1 MPMVSVQSVGASG
14 TVADAS
20 TFEAFYDA
28 EYNALRRLG
37 YVLTGSSG
45 AAEDLV
51 QETMLQAY
59 RHWRKVQTYDRPGAW
74 ARRVLVNLATSRRRR
89 LMTEARAMV
98 RLRGSR
104 PPEVQLRDTSAA
116 LWSELRKLPSR
127 QAQCLALHYVEDRPV
142 AEIAAVLECPEGTVK
157 ALLHRGRTALAR
169 ALGDDGGTADDE
181 RGSEG

>member
-1 MPMVSVQSVGASG
+1 MPMVSAQSAGPSR
-14 TVADAS
+14 TVAGAP
-20 TFEAFYDA
+20 TFEAFYDV

-37 YVLTGSSG
+37 YVLTGSPG

-51 QETMLQAY
+51 QETMLRAY
-59 RHWRKVQTYDRPGAW
+59 RHWHKLEAYDRPGAW

-89 LMTEARAMV
+89 LTTEARAMV

-104 PPEVQLRDTSAA
+104 PPEVQQRDTSAA
-116 LWSELRKLPSR
+116 LWAELRKLPSR
-127 QAQCLALHYVEDRPV
+127 QAQCLALHYVEDRTV

-169 ALGDDGGTADDE
+169 ALGDDDGTADDE
-181 RGSEG
+181 RGSDR